1 MKPQTLFGK
10 CIFGTKRG
18 QILVQRRGNL
28 IIWLAQKGPNLV
40 VVNRKEVVAAAAAV
54 VIKVVVQQK

>member
-10 CIFGTKRG
+10 CNFGTKRG

-40 VVNRKEVVAAAAAV
+40 VVNRKEVVAAAV
-54 VIKVVVQQK
+54 VIKVVVQQI

>member
-10 CIFGTKRG
+10 CNFGTKRG

-40 VVNRKEVVAAAAAV
+40 VVNRKEVAAAAAV